1 MIEMGITSRA
11 AIFTLA
17 VSACFLLILAASYSS
32 ADSVPAT
39 LSSSLAVSPT
49 SGPVGTKTMV
59 IGQGFSPD
67 ANLILYWSSAN
78 VSWVLSGNPT
88 QVAGVSTIKTLDKLA
103 SVQSD
108 SSGSFSLT
116 VSIPPDNSGSHLI
129 QAYATNGNSSLS
141 SASFTLEPSFS
152 ISSASGPAGSP
163 IVVTAHALG
172 DSAYSTS
179 YHVLWDNKYFGYMT
193 GVTTHGEANFTFYA
207 IGTLGIHYI
216 DIYQGYPGPGYLNAE
231 QIPYP
236 SNLESYYPPLIPFHA
251 QFTITSGQVISQS
264 SSSPTFALPL
274 ISLGLVLSAFVL
286 APAMAFQSKKN
297 GRGFSTSAMSRISV
311 ILAIAALLIAG
322 TGAYL
327 ALGHSSTQAVTQ
339 TTTLTSTQ
347 TVTQTSTQATSATTG
362 YTPQISVVRPT
373 ITVPQTTTTSAPR
386 ISVKPNVA
394 TVGEIVNVTGGGFAA
409 NSNIPLSWSTV
420 HGSNIQG
427 YQTLYQPLKNV
438 TASAAG
444 SFSFTMKVPVDLEGV
459 HFIAAANNL
468 TRNSNATLYIE
479 RNATVIPN
487 EGPEGIQIVIQLLG
501 TGWDYN
507 TNIVAIDY
515 DNAFVG
521 YACGFSSQGNIT
533 VILTAAGSPGI
544 HSIDLYPSIWLGP
557 SPPNTIA
564 EYRYPLLTPYD
575 GPEHVPSFHF
585 SFLITSGNATTAT
598 GAGIGNLSSVIP
610 ALMSFVSMGLATLYL
625 TSRMPSIIPRRF
637 ARFNN

>member
-1 MIEMGITSRA
+1 MIEMGTTSRA
-11 AIFTLA
+11 AIVTLA
-17 VSACFLLILAASYSS
+17 VSAGFLLVFAASYSS
-32 ADSVPAT
+32 ASSVSAT
-39 LSSSLAVSPT
+39 PSSSMTVSPT
-49 SGPVGTKTMV
+49 SGPVGTKIMV
-59 IGQGFSPD
+59 TGQGFSPD
-67 ANLILYWSSAN
+67 YNLILYWSSAN

-88 QVAGVSTIKTLDKLA
+88 QVAGVSTTKTLDKLV
-103 SVQSD
+103 SIQSD
-108 SSGSFSLT
+108 GSGSFSLT
-116 VSIPPDNSGSHLI
+116 VSVPPDNSGSHLI
-129 QAYATNGNSSLS
+129 QAFATNGNTTLS
-141 SASFTLEPSFS
+141 SASFTLKPSFS
-152 ISSASGPAGSP
+152 ISSASGQAGSP
-163 IVVTAHALG
+163 IIVTAHGLG

-207 IGTLGIHYI
+207 IGAAGIHYI

-251 QFTITSGQVISQS
+251 QFTITSGQAIVKSGSITS
-264 SSSPTFALPL
+264 FALPL

-286 APAMAFQSKKN
+286 TPVIAFQSNKN
-297 GRGFSTSAMSRISV
+297 GRGFSTRAIGRISV
-311 ILAIAALLIAG
+311 IVVIAALLIAG
-322 TGAYL
+322 TGVYL
-327 ALGHSSTQAVTQ
+327 AFNNSSTQSVTE

-347 TVTQTSTQATSATTG
+347 TVTQTWIQSTSATTG
-362 YTPQISVVRPT
+362 YTPQVSVVRPL
-373 ITVPQTTTTSAPR
+373 IAVLQTTVASGPR

-394 TVGEIVNVTGGGFAA
+394 TVGATVNVTGAGFAA
-409 NSNIPLSWSTV
+409 NTNVPLSWSTV

-427 YQTLYQPLKNV
+427 YQTLYQALKNV
-438 TASAAG
+438 TTTAGG
-444 SFSFTMKVPVDLEGV
+444 SFSFAMKVPVDLEGV

-479 RNATVIPN
+479 RNGSVTPN
-487 EGPEGIQIVIQLLG
+487 EGPEGTQIVIQLLG

-515 DNAFVG
+515 DNAYVG

-533 VILTAAGSPGI
+533 VVLTAAGSPGI

-585 SFLITSGNATTAT
+585 SFLITSGNATTT
-598 GAGIGNLSSVIP
+598 TSAGIGSISSIVP
-610 ALMSFVSMGLATLYL
+610 ALISFGSVGLATLYL
-625 TSRMPSIIPRRF
+625 ASRMPRIMPRRF
-637 ARFNN
+637 ARFTN